1 MNSSQRADG
10 AVPGPRSGASGSGP
24 AGDSPGSGGSGGQP
38 GAGLSRE
45 PERNE
50 SGSKTSFRAAPPRW
64 FLGLLA
70 LAFLLAGVL
79 AFDDYGLGWDDG
91 TSRAATGQVNWN
103 FVTRGVSKTLLEGN
117 EKYHGP
123 AYELFLLALEKVLF
137 LDDLRSI
144 YQMRHLAMF
153 LTFALAVAAFHDLAR
168 RLLAR
173 PWSALAASSILVL
186 SPRIFAES
194 FVNSKDLAFLSF
206 SILAAWTLL
215 RALEK
220 PSAARLGLHALAVAW
235 LIDIRILGVLHAAVT
250 AAAFAVEALRGG
262 RAAWPRWIARSL
274 LSLALCAGLVVLFWP
289 VLWLG
294 PWQHF
299 RAALQEMS
307 QYHWEGLV
315 LYAGERV
322 RSTELPWHYLPC
334 WIFVTTPLLYTAL
347 FGVGVARQCLW
358 ALEGLLRPGAAPD
371 GGHQGLASR
380 LARLDTR
387 WIAVAAF
394 GFAPVLSVIALGSV
408 VYDGWRHVY
417 CVYPF
422 LVLFAARG
430 LEFLTEPGL
439 LPRPVGRAI
448 LVVFAG
454 NALVVG
460 SQMAQSHPHQNVYF
474 NEFAKAHW
482 QPMGAHFELD
492 YWGVAYRQGL
502 EAVLALKPRPQ
513 RIRVAARNYACKMN
527 FSILEAADRER
538 LTYVE
543 SRAECDYYLSN
554 FRRADAAEEDDP
566 PEERKVHEIVVGGV
580 PILAVYRMGP

>member
-1 MNSSQRADG
+1 
-10 AVPGPRSGASGSGP
+10 
-24 AGDSPGSGGSGGQP
+24 
-38 GAGLSRE
+38 
-45 PERNE
+45 
-50 SGSKTSFRAAPPRW
+50 
-64 FLGLLA
+64 LGLLA

-103 FVTRGVSKTLLEGN
+103 FMTRGVSKTLLEGN

-144 YQMRHLAMF
+144 YQMRHMAMF

-173 PWSALAASSILVL
+173 RGAPWRRARSWCSPRASSRVL
-186 SPRIFAES
+186 RQLEGPGLP
-194 FVNSKDLAFLSF
+194 V
-206 SILAAWTLL
+206 LL
-215 RALEK
+215 DPGRLDAPARPEK

-371 GGHQGLASR
+371 GGHRGLASR

-439 LPRPVGRAI
+439 LPRPVGRA
-448 LVVFAG
+448 LLLVFAG